1 MSDRENSAEPTLRF
15 YEVLGIMTALA
26 FESELHRA
34 WSISDLQANFIPAI
48 ILGHCKVYFDRERHP
63 CAFATWALVDDE
75 THLKLLA
82 DGNTPEHEKWNLGH
96 HLWFIDIVAPFGNAL
111 SVVRDLQRVM
121 FPAAD
126 GAHSIYRNP
135 DGSVRR
141 YRRWRNALSKN
152 ASAFDL

>member
-75 THLKLLA
+75 THLKLLVA
-82 DGNTPEHEKWNLGH
+82 ASSNDLAVVYLG
-96 HLWFIDIVAPFGNAL
+96 
-111 SVVRDLQRVM
+111 
-121 FPAAD
+121 
-126 GAHSIYRNP
+126 
-135 DGSVRR
+135 
-141 YRRWRNALSKN
+141 
-152 ASAFDL
+152 ASAPATGHVCSVLK